1 MNKAVSIFTVLLFI
15 MSPLLAAVD
24 ITVETE
30 LGAESYVP
38 GDTFE
43 VALIISV
50 PESYHLYSN
59 PIGPGVGKPLSI
71 TPGES
76 DEITWISAIQQEPIK
91 YIPEGF
97 EDLWTWV
104 WDDEA
109 IIVLRGVISANALDQ
124 VSTTVTLD
132 GLTCK
137 TACIQ
142 VNAIADISIDLM
154 GRSDKSS
161 FEDNERIN
169 AVIQNNH
176 PISLVGIASTQI
188 IDSETGAEVVQIP
201 MDVEEIA
208 PAIRYNWEYTP
219 KENRVELNLGLALF
233 FAFLAGVI
241 LNFMPCV
248 LPVLGIKILSFS
260 NGRTESKSRAI
271 GHSMAFAFGM
281 IFVFMILASL
291 AAFADTSWGE
301 QFQEPL
307 FIVGIVGMMFVFALG
322 MFDLFI
328 IFVPNK
334 VAEMDMKQ
342 DSSTFMGNFS
352 KGVFATILATPCSG
366 PFLGATLAWTLTQTN
381 VVIYL
386 VFLFLGLGMAS
397 PYVLLAA
404 STRLSK
410 IIPKPGAWMEDFK
423 HILGFILIGF
433 AVYLMIGLPRDMVL
447 PTVAL
452 MVYLAASIM
461 VYQRMVP
468 FGSSIARKV
477 LGWFVVICIVGMGCF
492 YSFKILYPQ
501 LSEENLLNIENESS
515 VTWVEFSPELLQQA
529 EADGQSVILDFT
541 ASWCMNCQFNK
552 VNVYHSEEIEKII
565 LDKGIIAMKA
575 DLTSDNLSAEA
586 LLEHLG
592 SRSVPFLAIFDG
604 ADPLEPVIMRDIVS
618 KRQVESAL
626 LNVK

>member
-1 MNKAVSIFTVLLFI
+1 MQRVPRVFLLF
-15 MSPLLAAVD
+15 LLIVSSLVATTNISVQS
-24 ITVETE
+24 E
-30 LGAESYVP
+30 LGKDTYAA
-38 GDTFE
+38 GDTVE
-43 VALIISV
+43 VALIISI

-59 PIGPGVGKPLSI
+59 PIGPGIGKPLSI
-71 TPGES
+71 TPKES
-76 DEITWISAIQQEPIK
+76 SEITWISAVQQEPIK
-91 YIPEGF
+91 YVTEGF
-97 EDLWTWV
+97 EDQWTWV
-104 WDDEA
+104 WDDES
-109 IIVLRGVISANALDQ
+109 IIVLTGIVEE
-124 VSTTVTLD
+124 STKENVTTSIELD

-137 TACIQ
+137 TACIP
-142 VNAIADISIDLM
+142 VNATAEIIIDIS
-154 GRSDKSS
+154 GKSDHIS
-161 FEDNERIN
+161 FEQNDKVRT
-169 AVIQNNH
+169 VIEKAL
-176 PISLVGIASTQI
+176 PISMAGLVITDAS
-188 IDSETGAEVVQIP
+188 GAEQSAQLATDID
-201 MDVEEIA
+201 DV
-208 PAIRYNWEYTP
+208 PDSIRFNWDYSPQESG
-219 KENRVELNLGLALF
+219 VELNLGLALF

-260 NGRTESKSRAI
+260 NGRTESKAKSI
-271 GHSMAFAFGM
+271 GHSLSFALGM
-281 IFVFMILASL
+281 IFVFMILASM
-291 AAFADTSWGE
+291 AAFADKSWGE

-342 DSSTFMGNFS
+342 DNSTFMGNFS

-366 PFLGATLAWTLTQTN
+366 PFLGATLAWTLTQSN

-404 STRLSK
+404 SSRLSK

-452 MVYLAASIM
+452 LVFLAASIM
-461 VYQRMVP
+461 VYKRIVP
-468 FGSSIARKV
+468 FGSSIGKK
-477 LGWFVVICIVGMGCF
+477 LFGWCMILLVVGMG
-492 YSFKILYPQ
+492 YYISFRVLYPQ
-501 LSEENLLNIENESS
+501 LSEENIASVENESK
-515 VTWVEFSPELLQQA
+515 VTWIPFSAEALMQA

-541 ASWCMNCQFNK
+541 ANWCMNCQLNK
-552 VNVYHSEEIEKII
+552 VNVYHSDEIEALI
-565 LDKGIIAMKA
+565 LDKNIIAMKA
-575 DLTSDNLSAEA
+575 DLTSENPTAEA
-586 LLEHLG
+586 LREHLG

-604 ADPLEPVIMRDIVS
+604 DDPLSPVIMRDVVS
-618 KRQVESAL
+618 KKQVKSAL
-626 LNVK
+626 IDVR